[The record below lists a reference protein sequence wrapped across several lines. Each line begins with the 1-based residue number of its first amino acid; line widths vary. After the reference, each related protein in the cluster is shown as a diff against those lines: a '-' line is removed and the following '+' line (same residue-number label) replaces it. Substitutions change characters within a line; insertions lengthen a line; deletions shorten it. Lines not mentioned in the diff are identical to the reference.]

1 LRPLSQTPERADAAS
16 CGLKAPGAIISQ
28 PEFSSRSYITSTT
41 KTSAIHN
48 MMLSFKTG
56 LKKPSGKQR
65 AAIGF
70 CRNGSS
76 PDHLMFSKI
85 HVDLQNV

>member
-1 LRPLSQTPERADAAS
+1 LDL
-16 CGLKAPGAIISQ
+16 AIISR

-56 LKKPSGKQR
+56 LKKPSEKQR

-70 CRNGSS
+70 FRNSLL
-76 PDHLMFSKI
+76 PI
-85 HVDLQNV
+85 I